1 MHKERQ
7 AMAKKH
13 LTVILLAIPLLLG
26 LTGCTGGVNGE
37 GTGSYS
43 QDVGTPIVRGNSF
56 NDAGWNYIAKGQ
68 YESAIAQFNTVLNDN
83 PTNDEKAE
91 ANNGIGWAKA
101 KMGQLK
107 DGMPWFTKAID
118 WSNDAKVGLA
128 AAYLQMA
135 SKSDME
141 MVVDLLYKQLGKEN
155 DNFVYTPR
163 RNTGVSDAEAHAM
176 LAYAFAA
183 TGEDDKATH
192 QIELAKQLNPA
203 WEGTTIDQMVK
214 VTEFLTN

>member
-1 MHKERQ
+1 
-7 AMAKKH
+7 MAKKR
-13 LTVILLAIPLLLG
+13 LTAVLLAIPLLLG

-43 QDVGTPIVRGNSF
+43 QDIGTPIVRGNAF
-56 NDAGWNYIAKGQ
+56 NDAGWGYIDKGQ
-68 YESAIAQFNTVLNDN
+68 YESGIAQFNLVLNDN
-83 PTNDEKAE
+83 PTDDEKAQ

-107 DGMPWFTKAID
+107 DGMPWFTKAVD
-118 WSNDAKVGLA
+118 WSDDAKVGLA

-135 SKSDME
+135 SKADME

-155 DNFVYTPR
+155 ENFVYTPR
-163 RNTGVSDAEAHAM
+163 RNTGVSNAEAHAM

-183 TGEDDKATH
+183 VGEDEKAQH
-192 QIELAKQLNPA
+192 QIDHAKELNPS
-203 WEGTTIDQMVK
+203 WENTTIDQMGK
-214 VTEFLTN
+214 VVDFLLN